1 MKDILSYLIYG
12 IDKGVSFTIGNTT
25 QPFMEN
31 VRLNV
36 ELSRI
41 YLPLLELTCE
51 VMEDEQ
57 ITRETV
63 MAGLLPILR
72 DVQTSI
78 AEHALVLPEA

>member
-1 MKDILSYLIYG
+1 MTLTRE
-12 IDKGVSFTIGNTT
+12 VSFTIGNTT

-31 VRLNV
+31 VRLNI

-57 ITRETV
+57 ITRETT
-63 MAGLLPILR
+63 MARLLPILR
-72 DVQTSI
+72 DVQTTI